1 MGISAIAAWLN
12 QQDVYKRQLFGVI
25 AVVFSVNLVIV
36 FRIPHFRNS
45 FAGKQDDPVSVS
57 YTHLDVYKRQHRYTG
72 HSDKTGKSSKC
83 TVRGS
88 AAKGGNR
95 KSISGKTCYF
105 AGR

>member
-1 MGISAIAAWLN
+1 MRERVA
-12 QQDVYKRQLFGVI
+12 DVI
-25 AVVFSVNLVIV
+25 
-36 FRIPHFRNS
+36 
-45 FAGKQDDPVSVS
+45 
-57 YTHLDVYKRQHRYTG
+57 
-72 HSDKTGKSSKC
+72 DKTGKSSKC